1 MGDFQWLID
10 LLPTVGFCGVV
21 TLGACVLLYK
31 IIFRVLD
38 ENKNRE
44 ETTAKTLNE
53 ISNTIK
59 ESSMTSKELS
69 ETNRL
74 MVERMTFDLQSI
86 NSSVNQMNGD
96 LKTILDKLDKE
107 E

>member
-1 MGDFQWLID
+1 MADFQWLID

-21 TLGACVLLYK
+21 TLGACILLYK

-44 ETTAKTLNE
+44 ETTAKTLSE

-59 ESSMTSKELS
+59 ESSITSKELS

-74 MVERMTFDLQSI
+74 LVDKMTYELQSI
-86 NSSVNQMNGD
+86 DSSINQMNGD
-96 LKTILDKLDKE
+96 LKTIIDKLEKE

>member
-1 MGDFQWLID
+1 MGDIQWLID
-10 LLPTVGFCGVV
+10 LLPTVGFCGVI

-38 ENKNRE
+38 ENKSRE
-44 ETTAKTLNE
+44 ETTANTLSE

-59 ESSMTSKELS
+59 ESSMTNKELS

-74 MVERMTFDLQSI
+74 MVERMTFDLQNI
-86 NSSVNQMNGD
+86 NTSVNQINGD
-96 LKTILDKLDKE
+96 LKTIINKLEKE

>member
-1 MGDFQWLID
+1 MGDMQWLID
-10 LLPTVGFCGVV
+10 LLPTVGFCGVI

-31 IIFRVLD
+31 IIFRILD

-44 ETTAKTLNE
+44 ETTAKTLSE

-74 MVERMTFDLQSI
+74 LVDKMTYELQSI
-86 NSSVNQMNGD
+86 DSSISQMNGD
-96 LKTILDKLDKE
+96 LKKIADKLDKE
-107 E
+107 D

>member
-1 MGDFQWLID
+1 MADFQWLID

-44 ETTAKTLNE
+44 ETTAKTLSE

-59 ESSMTSKELS
+59 ESSITSKELS

-74 MVERMTFDLQSI
+74 LVDKMTYELQSI
-86 NSSVNQMNGD
+86 DSSINQMNGD
-96 LKTILDKLDKE
+96 LKTIIDKLEKE